1 MDSRYKMTISQTPSV
16 GLAGGGSLRN
26 SIFDRAVMSTE
37 EFWNS
42 RLYFPV
48 MLGLAAMFLFSGQEL
63 LGMLVI
69 GAAAAYIQFTCRDL
83 MAGVLPGVLFLLLGT
98 RYYDSLGVLAKNI
111 WWIAIP
117 YAASIVYNFTHW
129 RIRLRINS
137 STKSLIAVAAASLIG
152 GVGVISA
159 KEYFSIN
166 GLYYCGLLGAGM
178 AFASV
183 LYGTNMA
190 RPRSYDLCSR
200 FAAILY
206 SIGIFTGLVVVNY
219 YLRHFGELEPG
230 SSVLYIQFR
239 NYLTTMLVLA
249 IPMPFRFVKKDRL
262 HLLAAAFMYA
272 TLLLTGSRS
281 GLVFGT
287 VILCASAYL
296 TIMQGRKLTRGSI
309 ALVAVFAAAAA
320 VIIFSLG
327 QTVLSSRLVDGKLF
341 PVTDSRIMF
350 LKQSVL
356 DFLSSPINGIGIA
369 NMQNSKIFLG
379 VPGSMV
385 WYHNYFAQI
394 IGSMGLIGV
403 LAYGWLLRDRFRF
416 LKDLHMSGET
426 MLALGY
432 IGILMVS
439 MTNPGE
445 FCPLPNEYLIVILF
459 DVAAAVRVSRRS
471 STVSGET
478 SSVEWMPNRRVKLG
492 VYSVSA
498 PRTVSVSEADVPVLA
513 PQRSDEKFSPERDGI
528 GIRQQ
533 RLDKD
538 KFQGG

>member
-1 MDSRYKMTISQTPSV
+1 
-16 GLAGGGSLRN
+16 
-26 SIFDRAVMSTE
+26 
-37 EFWNS
+37 
-42 RLYFPV
+42 
-48 MLGLAAMFLFSGQEL
+48 
-63 LGMLVI
+63 
-69 GAAAAYIQFTCRDL
+69 
-83 MAGVLPGVLFLLLGT
+83 
-98 RYYDSLGVLAKNI
+98 
-111 WWIAIP
+111 
-117 YAASIVYNFTHW
+117 
-129 RIRLRINS
+129 
-137 STKSLIAVAAASLIG
+137 
-152 GVGVISA
+152 
-159 KEYFSIN
+159 
-166 GLYYCGLLGAGM
+166 
-178 AFASV
+178 
-183 LYGTNMA
+183 
-190 RPRSYDLCSR
+190 
-200 FAAILY
+200 
-206 SIGIFTGLVVVNY
+206 
-219 YLRHFGELEPG
+219 
-230 SSVLYIQFR
+230 
-239 NYLTTMLVLA
+239 
-249 IPMPFRFVKKDRL
+249 
-262 HLLAAAFMYA
+262 
-272 TLLLTGSRS
+272 
-281 GLVFGT
+281 
-287 VILCASAYL
+287 
-296 TIMQGRKLTRGSI
+296 
-309 ALVAVFAAAAA
+309 
-320 VIIFSLG
+320 
-327 QTVLSSRLVDGKLF
+327 
-341 PVTDSRIMF
+341 
-350 LKQSVL
+350 VL

-513 PQRSDEKFSPERDGI
+513 PQRSAEKSSPERDGI